1 MSSRFFSVVGSKG
14 GVGKS
19 TVAFYTALALAKKG
33 GSAAV
38 LDLDLGFRC
47 QSAFF
52 GVDSDVVYDLSD
64 LLKAE
69 TFELDKAIK
78 KCSFQDRL
86 FLIPSCADP
95 FARLNFDRL
104 ATICAALRTRFDY
117 VVIDAPPSISRG
129 YIAAITLAD
138 SAIVVTTPDLTSVR
152 SSLLCAQITTK
163 AGVKNQRLVINKV
176 STNPKFP
183 PVISD
188 FDSIVDDIGVQL
200 LGVVPLHEELDRLAQ
215 NAKAPNPKADFMLAF
230 DNIARRLNG
239 EEVQLLIG

>member
-1 MSSRFFSVVGSKG
+1 MSAQLFAVVGSKG

-33 GSAAV
+33 GSAVV

-52 GVDSDVVYDLSD
+52 GVESDVVYDLSD
-64 LLKAE
+64 LLTAE
-69 TFELDKAIK
+69 TIELDKAIK

-104 ATICAALRTRFDY
+104 ATVCAALRTRFDY

-129 YIAAITLAD
+129 FIAAITLAD
-138 SAIVVTTPDLTSVR
+138 SAVVVTTPDPTSVK
-152 SSLLCAQITTK
+152 SALLCAQITAK
-163 AGVKNQRLVINKV
+163 AGVKNQHLIINKV
-176 STNPKFP
+176 PESPRFAP
-183 PVISD
+183 LISD
-188 FDSIVDDIGVQL
+188 FDSIIDDIGVQL
-200 LGVVPLHEELDRLAQ
+200 LGVVPLYEGLDRFAQ
-215 NAKAPNPKADFMLAF
+215 NAKAPNPKAAFMLAF

-239 EEVQLLIG
+239 EDIQLLIG